1 MKKALISPI
10 EPRNDSEGNEGY
22 RVAFVCEEEFD
33 VASPLFWVD
42 CPDSCVQDMWV
53 YVNGQLVDITPPP
66 LMEEPPLMEDTEVVE
81 ENTVV
86 DTLIVL

>member
-42 CPDSCVQDMWV
+42 CPDSCVQDTWV
-53 YVNGQLVDITPPP
+53 YVNGQLLDMTPPP
-66 LMEEPPLMEDTEVVE
+66 EVDVAEVAEVAEEDP
-81 ENTVV
+81 NTVI